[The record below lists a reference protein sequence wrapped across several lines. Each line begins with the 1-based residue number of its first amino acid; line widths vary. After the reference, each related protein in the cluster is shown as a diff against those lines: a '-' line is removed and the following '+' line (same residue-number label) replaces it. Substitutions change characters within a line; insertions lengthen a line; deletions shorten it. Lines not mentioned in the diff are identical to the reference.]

1 MYSRKEPSKKELETN
16 KVQLSNIK
24 LDYQISK
31 KARLDLDTH
40 LIQEAKFIQ
49 QTSNKV
55 LTFTEDIKQQSEKFN
70 SLNKYIEDIINDR

>member
-1 MYSRKEPSKKELETN
+1 M
-16 KVQLSNIK
+16 
-24 LDYQISK
+24 SK

-49 QTSNKV
+49 QTSNKII
-55 LTFTEDIKQQSEKFN
+55 TFTEDIKQQSEKFN